1 MSDTV
6 KYITDTGV
14 SGSVGNNTLL
24 TLNYNISYIDLAA
37 SLYQPYDPLNVRGWF
52 ADVVNFNGY
61 HLSNQYSLR
70 IYLNQGQTATIK
82 ITTGTSRSISNL
94 VNGQFIRLD
103 EEITF
108 NITREM
114 YTPDDSDSSPV
125 VIDSDVLPINT
136 DFGVTDAVNT
146 IVDSDYITS
155 KLGVEFPLDGGEYD
169 SGD

>member
-108 NITREM
+108 NITREI

-155 KLGVEFPLDGGEYD
+155 KLGVEFPVDGGEYD

>member
-108 NITREM
+108 NITREI

-155 KLGVEFPLDGGEYD
+155 KLGVEFPLDGGIYD
-169 SGD
+169 SSS

>member
-108 NITREM
+108 NITREI